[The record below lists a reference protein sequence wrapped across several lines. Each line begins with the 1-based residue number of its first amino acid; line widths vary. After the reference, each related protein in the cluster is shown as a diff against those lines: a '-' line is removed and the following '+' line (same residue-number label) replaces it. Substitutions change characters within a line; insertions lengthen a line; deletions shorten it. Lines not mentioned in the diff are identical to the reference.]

1 MKGMREMNWRTAAV
15 PVVCMVMC
23 LLAQVLWL
31 PAGLA
36 APTNEP
42 ASSPAGGPAA
52 PPRGLR
58 YYGHYWVESKSYGSH
73 LDEVGSHCNIHFA
86 ENVDGLKKCASK
98 GVQCILQVRWEF
110 FAGGGA
116 VPNPIR
122 PDYESFWSKTAEQI
136 TPYIDRVEAFYMID
150 EPYLNGVSKKD
161 LGTAIAAVKAKFP
174 QKPVMVVFAVPS
186 LTPSFAVPAGAD
198 WLGFDCYEP
207 IGVVAKHMRFL
218 RSKLQSHQRLFLVPQ
233 SFLNKAAPTDE
244 ELAKLNL
251 RYYELASSDPLVI
264 GLLNF
269 GLFTDAKAGSIP
281 LTLQMQRKI
290 GEAITSKDRRPQDSG
305 GRSGPR
311 R

>member
-1 MKGMREMNWRTAAV
+1 MNWRTAAV
-15 PVVCMVMC
+15 SVACMIMC
-23 LLAQVLWL
+23 LFAQVLWL
-31 PAGLA
+31 SSGLA
-36 APTNEP
+36 APAKEQV
-42 ASSPAGGPAA
+42 SSPPAGPSA

-58 YYGHYWVESKSYGSH
+58 YYGHYWVESKPYGSH
-73 LDEVGSHCNIHFA
+73 LDEVGSHCNVHFV

-98 GVQCILQVRWEF
+98 EVQCILQVRWEF
-110 FAGGGA
+110 FAGGGGGSA

-122 PDYESFWSKTAEQI
+122 PDYQSLWNQTAEQV

-161 LGTAIAAVKAKFP
+161 LDTAIAAVKAKFP
-174 QKPVMVVFAVPS
+174 RKPVMVVFAVPS
-186 LTPSFAVPAGAD
+186 FTPRFAVPAGAD

-207 IGVVAKHMRFL
+207 IGVVAKHLRFL
-218 RSKLQSHQRLFLVPQ
+218 KSRLQPHQRLFLVPQ

-244 ELAKLNL
+244 ELAKLN
-251 RYYELASSDPLVI
+251 RQYYELASSEPLVI

-269 GLFTDAKAGSIP
+269 GLFTDPKAGSTP

-290 GEAITSKDRRPQDSG
+290 GEAITSKDRRPQDSS
-305 GRSGPR
+305 GRGGPR